1 MSDSYKEYISPI
13 IKILTVF
20 LLGCSLLMSSLA
32 WSEVATATDENTD
45 AVVVGKIIKDQQQ
58 TSQNQTATKDNTE
71 TTVQSPQIANDMA
84 EGESIRGL
92 PTLNE
97 PVIDQANVLTESQKQ
112 AISQRI
118 LALHEQGKAQIGV
131 VIVSTTGQEDIFD
144 FAMRVAEKW
153 QLGSAKQDNGLLMAI
168 AVNDSRIQILTGYG
182 LEGVIPDIVA
192 SRIIRNQITPY
203 FKQAQYAQ
211 GIEAGLVE
219 IERILNMDPEVAQ
232 KAAQELKERHEQAL
246 HKQQAKEKTFSTAL
260 FILIAG
266 IIGSFIFGKGLSAS
280 TAAVAGTVA
289 GLVNGAGLVTS
300 LLIGGGIF
308 FLLITAI
315 AQTIFQLFLAS
326 AGRGGGGGRGGGF
339 GGGGGFSGGGGGF
352 GGGGASG
359 SW

>member
-1 MSDSYKEYISPI
+1 MSDFDQQPISPI
-13 IKILTVF
+13 SILQA
-20 LLGCSLLMSSLA
+20 LLLCCSILMCSFT
-32 WSEVATATDENTD
+32 WSEVTTATHESAE
-45 AVVVGKIIKDQQQ
+45 AVVLGKIVKDQQ
-58 TSQNQTATKDNTE
+58 TAQNQTSIEKNTE
-71 TTVQSPQIANDMA
+71 ITPQQAKIVNDMA

-97 PVIDQANVLTESQKQ
+97 PVVDQANLLSASQKQ
-112 AISQRI
+112 EISQRI
-118 LALHEQGKAQIGV
+118 LKLHEEGKAQIGV
-131 VIVSTTGQEDIFD
+131 VIVPTTGQEDIFD
-144 FAMRVAEKW
+144 FAMRIAEKW

-168 AVNDSRIQILTGYG
+168 AVNDRRIQILTGYG
-182 LEGVIPDIVA
+182 LEGILPDIVA

-211 GIEAGLVE
+211 GIDAGLAE
-219 IERILNMDPEVAQ
+219 IERILTMDPEVAAQ
-232 KAAQELKERHEQAL
+232 AAEELKERQAQAL
-246 HKQQAKEKTFSTAL
+246 HEQQAKQKTLSTAL

-266 IIGSFIFGKGLSAS
+266 IVGSFVVGKRLSAS

-308 FLLITAI
+308 FLLITAL
-315 AQTIFQLFLAS
+315 AQTIFQLFLVS
-326 AGRGGGGGRGGGF
+326 SGGGRGGRGGGGF
-339 GGGGGFSGGGGGF
+339 GGGGYSGGGGGF